1 MAKPIADPRLA
12 ADYIACRERIRLGSR
27 SFFAASLLL
36 PKSVRWPASALY
48 AFCRLSDDAVDG
60 PDARRDAVERLQARL
75 DALYAGRPGDDPAD
89 RAFADVVERYEMPKA
104 LPEALLDGLA
114 WDAAGR
120 HYLTLE
126 HLVAYAARVA
136 AAVGAMMTVLM
147 ERRDRTVLARAC
159 DLGVAMQL
167 TNIARDVGEDARNGR
182 LYLPLAWCDEVG
194 LDPAA
199 FLARPV
205 FDARVRRLVERLL
218 MEADALYDRAGPGV
232 AGLPAACRPA
242 IQAARLIY
250 REIGWQLRRTGGDS
264 VSVRTVVSDRRKVT
278 LLGQALAAAA
288 LPGRMAQDPPL
299 PQTRYL
305 VDSAARV
312 SVGRSAPWTVIDE
325 RVGWMI
331 EVLGSIERRQ
341 LEASAQSS
349 RAMAGQD
356 IG

>member
-12 ADYIACRERIRLGSR
+12 ADYVACRERIRLGSR

-60 PDARRDAVERLQARL
+60 PGAQRDAVERLQARL

-89 RAFADVVERYEMPKA
+89 RAFADVVERYDMPKA

-126 HLVAYAARVA
+126 HLLAYAARVA

-182 LYLPLAWCDEVG
+182 IYLPLAWCDEVG
-194 LDPAA
+194 LDPVA

-205 FDARVRRLVERLL
+205 FDERVRAMVERLL
-218 MEADALYDRAGPGV
+218 AEADALYERAGPGV
-232 AGLPAACRPA
+232 AGLPAGCRPA

-250 REIGWQLRRTGGDS
+250 REIGWRLRRAGGDS
-264 VSVRTVVSDRRKVT
+264 VSVRTVVPDGRKVA
-278 LLGQALAAAA
+278 LLGRAIAAAA
-288 LPGRMAQDPPL
+288 MPGRMAQDPPL
-299 PQTRYL
+299 AQTRYL
-305 VDSAARV
+305 VDSAARAHAPAA
-312 SVGRSAPWTVIDE
+312 APWQVIDE

-331 EVLGSIERRQ
+331 EVLGSLERRQ
-341 LEASAQSS
+341 LEASAAAP
-349 RAMAGQD
+349 RALARRD
-356 IG
+356 LA